1 MVIANPIYDTVFKYL
16 MEDLDIAKGGQ
27 TDNPLIEKIL
37 NRLIRAISDDNLK
50 RQMNVEDEIETEWQE
65 MSQRIAEKDKTIEE
79 KNKQN
84 EEKDKTIEEKNK
96 QNEEKDKTIEKK
108 NKQNA
113 ELLRK
118 IEELTKQIKK

>member
-1 MVIANPIYDTVFKYL
+1 MVIANPICDTVSRYL
-16 MEDLDIAKGGQ
+16 MEDLDIAKGRQ

-79 KNKQN
+79 KDKKIEQ
-84 EEKDKTIEEKNK
+84 KDKTIEEKNK
-96 QNEEKDKTIEKK
+96 QNEEI

-113 ELLRK
+113 ELLRE
-118 IEELTKQIKK
+118 IEELRKQIKK

>member
-1 MVIANPIYDTVFKYL
+1 MVIANPICDTVSRYL
-16 MEDLDIAKGGQ
+16 MEDLDIAKGRQ

-79 KNKQN
+79 KDKKI
-84 EEKDKTIEEKNK
+84 EEKDKTIEEKVSK
-96 QNEEKDKTIEKK
+96 MKK
-108 NKQNA
+108 K
-113 ELLRK
+113 
-118 IEELTKQIKK
+118 IKKLSKKIRQSKKKTSKMKK